1 MAMNRRAAVA
11 SKLLKQAGVTGD
23 FMRVV
28 ESLPPETLV
37 QYDKLLKHEE
47 PSVGPGMNSGI
58 VVSYKSG
65 EVVQDRPMQGNFSEE
80 GIAVYEDGGAVE
92 PRSAGLTLSS
102 GRPVWQSGDDMYS
115 EKTITVPYGDGW
127 VNVPTVDVDGSI
139 LSEKEAIRLLDQIG
153 PVDIVTGEPLPVFD
167 RLAVAE
173 QKASQRS
180 VNLSNELRSRLT
192 ELQAMS
198 PPPVAL
204 EVSDD
209 VYIRPQ
215 LDARFGIGESNRRVP
230 FGPDKTVQI
239 RDRNMSGIARLGAEI
254 GFPGFSG
261 NDRLS
266 GGVTGTYD
274 RTKRLFPDEYKPFG
288 YPSDARF
295 GPRGFVPRG
304 YDVSYFSGP
313 NTFSGNVTPRQEGV
327 SRDAPGGRSVYKFG
341 YTHSTPE
348 ATYSL
353 QATPFG
359 RSVVTNQ
366 KTGDTE
372 MERLF
377 RAGVTIPF

>member
-1 MAMNRRAAVA
+1 
-11 SKLLKQAGVTGD
+11 
-23 FMRVV
+23 
-28 ESLPPETLV
+28 
-37 QYDKLLKHEE
+37 
-47 PSVGPGMNSGI
+47 
-58 VVSYKSG
+58 
-65 EVVQDRPMQGNFSEE
+65 
-80 GIAVYEDGGAVE
+80 
-92 PRSAGLTLSS
+92 
-102 GRPVWQSGDDMYS
+102 MYS

-239 RDRNMSGIARLGAEI
+239 RDRNMSGIARLG
-254 GFPGFSG
+254 
-261 NDRLS
+261 R
-266 GGVTGTYD
+266 GGLV
-274 RTKRLFPDEYKPFG
+274 FPDFL
-288 YPSDARF
+288 AM
-295 GPRGFVPRG
+295 
-304 YDVSYFSGP
+304 
-313 NTFSGNVTPRQEGV
+313 
-327 SRDAPGGRSVYKFG
+327 
-341 YTHSTPE
+341 
-348 ATYSL
+348 
-353 QATPFG
+353 
-359 RSVVTNQ
+359 
-366 KTGDTE
+366 TG
-372 MERLF
+372 
-377 RAGVTIPF
+377 